1 MKDYIKNIVDKN
13 IYIVDSESIYY
24 FEDLRSSLLNEIKR
38 DTIENSED
46 KGIVESNLK
55 LLDKFYNNN
64 YGYNENW
71 IIEELIKFG
80 YSIMKLKD
88 LQDNLLTLKT
98 YWKYNG
104 SKDINNE
111 LVDKVEKLNEE
122 INNYF
127 ND

>member
-1 MKDYIKNIVDKN
+1 M
-13 IYIVDSESIYY
+13 
-24 FEDLRSSLLNEIKR
+24 
-38 DTIENSED
+38 
-46 KGIVESNLK
+46 K
-55 LLDKFYNNN
+55 LLDKFYDNN

-104 SKDINNE
+104 SKDINNG
-111 LVDKVEKLNEE
+111 LVGKVEKLNEE
-122 INNYF
+122 IYNYF
-127 ND
+127 KD